1 MHSDRSQLTVM
12 KLFSTKFLPPETL
25 EVVSMK
31 KISSLKEKETLLTFI
46 KQTKE
51 GKFVNI
57 DNTSLA
63 YIILKEKTE
72 EPYYFEEDYYYSIR

>member
-1 MHSDRSQLTVM
+1 MT
-12 KLFSTKFLPPETL
+12 
-25 EVVSMK
+25 MK

-63 YIILKEKTE
+63 YIRLKEKTE
-72 EPYYFEEDYYYSIR
+72 DPYYFEEDYYYSIR